1 MKRRFLMYK
10 FTTKKLARAGVVAAL
25 YVVLSLAVLPIASGA
40 IQFRPSEA
48 LTILPLF
55 FTESIPALFIGC
67 MLSNLITGCAVWDII
82 FGSVISLVSG
92 VLTYFVGRLLKND
105 IIKVLVGGIVPIIL
119 NALFLPLIWYFCYG
133 LEYLYILHVLF
144 LLASQSVVI
153 YGLGIPLY
161 FAVKRLNGTVSF
173 FRTDELKTKE
183 KTAEERT
190 EEKPE

>member
-1 MKRRFLMYK
+1 MYK

-55 FTESIPALFIGC
+55 FPETIPALFIGC

-82 FGSVISLVSG
+82 FGSVITLVSA
-92 VLTYFVGRLLKND
+92 VLTYFTGRVVGND
-105 IIKVLVGGIVPIIL
+105 ILKVLAGGIFPIIL

-161 FAVKRLNGTVSF
+161 FAVKK
-173 FRTDELKTKE
+173 LKNK
-183 KTAEERT
+183 AWLFDD
-190 EEKPE
+190 